1 MNGIEIVESAM
12 TRDLQHLN
20 NVSHNI
26 ANLNTPGYLSK
37 QSFDQVLAN
46 GQTVYEEQTAVRDG
60 GVRDSTRALD
70 LAVLGTGY
78 FVVEKH
84 GQQFLTR
91 DGRFHLN
98 ADGYL
103 AHQTGALL
111 LGTAGPIKVTGTDIL
126 VQGQGNVVCE
136 NMVVDKLL
144 LVQATSPAVAAQGLF
159 LASDIHIISDYQLKP
174 FALNGANVDASHET
188 IKMMELSR
196 HMQSLQKAAAAY
208 DQMLQTGINEIGK
221 SR

>member
-1 MNGIEIVESAM
+1 MSSIEIIESAM

-46 GQTVYEEQTAVRDG
+46 GYTAYEEKTTQRDG

-70 LAVLGTGY
+70 IAVLGTGY

-91 DGRFHLN
+91 DGRFHVN
-98 ADGYL
+98 AEGYL
-103 AHQTGALL
+103 AHQTGALM
-111 LGTAGPIKVTGTDIL
+111 LGSRGRIKITAPDIS
-126 VQGQGNVVCE
+126 VQGHGNVVSA
-136 NMVVDKLL
+136 NSVVDKLL
-144 LVQATSPAVAAQGLF
+144 IAQSASPAVAGQGLF
-159 LASDIHIISDYQLKP
+159 LASNAQIVSDYQLKP

-188 IKMMELSR
+188 IRMMELSR

-208 DQMLQTGINEIGK
+208 DQMMQTGINEIGK
-221 SR
+221 NK

>member
-1 MNGIEIVESAM
+1 MNSIEVIEAAM
-12 TRDLQHLN
+12 TRDLKHLN

-26 ANLNTPGYLSK
+26 ANLNTPGYLAK

-46 GQTVYEEQTAVRDG
+46 GQTVFEEKATDRDG

-70 LAVLGTGY
+70 LAVLGAGY

-98 ADGYL
+98 PEGYL
-103 AHQTGALL
+103 THQTGALA
-111 LGTAGPIKVTGTDIL
+111 LGSRGPIKISGTDIS
-126 VQGQGNVVCE
+126 VQGKGEVVSA
-136 NMVVDKLL
+136 NALVDKLL
-144 LVQATSPAVAAQGLF
+144 IAQSSSPAVAGQGL
-159 LASDIHIISDYQLKP
+159 LLSSNMQLVSDYQLKP

-208 DQMLQTGINEIGK
+208 DQMMQTGINEIGK
-221 SR
+221 SK